1 MDDFFSFE
9 YFDEL
14 PSHHEEIGI
23 QNRSSHR
30 KNQSLNSAS
39 SEFLKEAMNHLVPSS
54 YVYGETGIGNRAY
67 ELYGLCVSHAFTGR
81 KGNLLIACMC
91 VMHATYERR
100 SDLVILPSD
109 ISVRFAEKNNPT
121 LRPQNVLKYYDQ
133 MCRTLGLPRLE
144 PSMEKTLERV
154 FRQGCHIKDERKIN
168 ILVQTAMKIA
178 ADLRKFTDR
187 IPEFQA
193 QYKRRLYN
201 TIFRFETVAA
211 AAATL
216 TCRVH
221 RYTST
226 TSVEISKELNS
237 GKDCALHLIKRYK
250 ETMPGAIEDPE
261 GDANPHEDPKARHLR
276 RRKLPIHIAGIV
288 VPPGM
293 SMQFRD
299 SLGTKTTGDQILRIV
314 PRGPSDDDPLSFLGG
329 SQSYTSYQMAVPAL
343 PEGLGYGP
351 PEPDVPPLP
360 TDTPPVEVKI
370 DVPALPPPPIEF
382 PRSPRGAPQKKQK
395 TEVDFSDFFSLL
407 DEPSNPEAE
416 APEPEEDGSTPTDDR
431 ASTPH
436 DEGPFDEFD

>member
-14 PSHHEEIGI
+14 PSQHEEIGI
-23 QNRSSHR
+23 QDRSYHR

-121 LRPQNVLKYYDQ
+121 LRPQNVLKYYDE

-144 PSMEKTLERV
+144 PSMEKTQERV
-154 FRQGCHIKDERKIN
+154 FRQGCHMKDESKIN
-168 ILVQTAMKIA
+168 TLVQTAVKIA

-216 TCRVH
+216 ACRVH

-261 GDANPHEDPKARHLR
+261 GDANPNEDPKARHLR
-276 RRKLPIHIAGIV
+276 RRKLPIHIAGFV

-314 PRGPSDDDPLSFLGG
+314 SRGPSDDDPLSFLGEVSRTHLTKWLCQLCPKASG
-329 SQSYTSYQMAVPAL
+329 MAHRRQT
-343 PEGLGYGP
+343 Y
-351 PEPDVPPLP
+351 
-360 TDTPPVEVKI
+360 
-370 DVPALPPPPIEF
+370 
-382 PRSPRGAPQKKQK
+382 PRCRQI
-395 TEVDFSDFFSLL
+395 LL
-407 DEPSNPEAE
+407 LLS
-416 APEPEEDGSTPTDDR
+416 SR
-431 ASTPH
+431 
-436 DEGPFDEFD
+436 